1 MWLQKLRRGLWSI
14 VVGLGTALYIV
25 EEWLWETLQRTM
37 QRLGRA
43 PVLRQL
49 EAWIARLPPAGA
61 AVVFLLPTTLILPV
75 KLMALHAMAHGHVLR
90 GGLVIIAAKLVAT
103 ALFARIYVLTRP
115 ALMTLPWFVRL
126 NQLFVRWRDWAY
138 AQIEAHPVW
147 RRMRASVAAWR
158 ARLAAWRA
166 QRGAGRRWRAWR
178 RWLRMQR
185 SRS

>member
-1 MWLQKLRRGLWSI
+1 MWLERLRRGLWSI
-14 VVGLGTALYIV
+14 VVGLGTVLFIV
-25 EEWLWETLQRTM
+25 EEWLWETLQRNM